1 MSKNNI
7 HKLKATVYLMIV
19 LGIITFL
26 SGFLKYT
33 PFEHL
38 TILLLFL
45 LSLGGVKLLYGSRNA
60 ELNTVSKFFLI
71 LTGLSSLGFMFLI
84 VVALFKTLFVGL
96 TLSDNI
102 ELLESLFYLISLIFL
117 IGVIGCIIFLNIRG
131 GRKSTHS

>member
-7 HKLKATVYLMIV
+7 RKLKVTVCLMMV

-33 PFEHL
+33 PFEHI

-45 LSLGGVKLLYGSRNA
+45 LSLGGVKLLYGSRNSG
-60 ELNTVSKFFLI
+60 LNAISKVFLI
-71 LTGLSSLGFMFLI
+71 LTGLSTLGFMCLI
-84 VVALFKTLFVGL
+84 AVALYKTFFNGL

-102 ELLESLFYLISLIFL
+102 ELLEPLFYLISLIFL
-117 IGVIGCIIFLNIRG
+117 IGVIGCIISLNLRG
-131 GRKSTHS
+131 GRKSSQS